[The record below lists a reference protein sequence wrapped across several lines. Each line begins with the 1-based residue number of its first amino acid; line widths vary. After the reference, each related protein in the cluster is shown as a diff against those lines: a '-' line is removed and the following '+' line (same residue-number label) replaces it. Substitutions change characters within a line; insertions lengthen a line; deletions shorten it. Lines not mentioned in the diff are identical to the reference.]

1 MKTLFCSLIMC
12 LPIVLFCSESLIL
25 TSAGVVYL
33 AALYWVISRTDAGR
47 RFWREAFRLTGP
59 ME

>member
-25 TSAGVVYL
+25 TSAGVVYTS
-33 AALYWVISRTDAGR
+33 ALYWVISRTEAGR
-47 RFWREAFRLTGP
+47 RFWREAFRLNET